1 MSLELR
7 VLIQPDPEG
16 HAAALAL
23 KGDWVFIG
31 INHGSYTGWGEA
43 THSGD
48 DSRCLMIAKEIFNG
62 CLANKPIT
70 WETIRAFETNALHTP
85 RDFITA
91 TAYSALNQALYELMA
106 KKQGQPV
113 WRLFA
118 EEPKRNR
125 VPVYVTINRVL
136 KKRTIEEY
144 ISTVDRVKE
153 LGFASLKCA
162 PFEKVQPIGDQ
173 IRQSQDGLLI
183 LKELRRLFPELGMR
197 VDLHQRFKPEFFFP
211 LLPVL
216 HGMDLIWVEE
226 PCPLGEHY
234 QRIRHE
240 MSCRLAAGELFFGVD
255 KFEHLAKRGWTDVIM
270 PDVKHVGGFGP
281 LIEVCNMALK
291 YNIEVSPHN
300 PAGPIATAA
309 SLHCAVLCENVT
321 SIELAFDPEGRRAQ
335 YGELISAGQ
344 LLLNE
349 ATGWGLKVES

>member
-1 MSLELR
+1 
-7 VLIQPDPEG
+7 
-16 HAAALAL
+16 
-23 KGDWVFIG
+23 
-31 INHGSYTGWGEA
+31 
-43 THSGD
+43 
-48 DSRCLMIAKEIFNG
+48 MIAKEIFNSS
-62 CLANKPIT
+62 LANKPVT
-70 WETIRAFETNALHTP
+70 WETIKAFETNALHTP

-91 TAYSALNQALYELMA
+91 TAYSALNQALYELKA

-113 WRLFA
+113 WKLFA
-118 EEPKRNR
+118 VEPERDR

-136 KKRTIEEY
+136 KKRTLEEY

-162 PFEKVQPIGDQ
+162 PFEKVQQTGDQ
-173 IRQSQDGLLI
+173 FMQSQDGLRVLQ
-183 LKELRRLFPELGMR
+183 ELRRLFPELGIR
-197 VDLHQRFKPEFFFP
+197 VDLHQRFKPESFFP
-211 LLPVL
+211 ILPVL
-216 HGMDLIWVEE
+216 NGMGLVWVEE

-234 QRIRHE
+234 QSIRRE

-291 YNIEVSPHN
+291 YDIEVSPHN

-321 SIELAFDPEGRRAQ
+321 SLELAFDPEGRHAKC
-335 YGELISAGQ
+335 GEVISGGQ

-349 ATGWGLKVES
+349 SPGWGLELDS